1 MPGFEARG
9 VDIQYINVGGGL
21 GVNYEAGEVT
31 APHGINYT
39 LEEYTN
45 AVVYS
50 VKEICDAEKVPHPIL
65 VSENGRALT
74 AHHSVLI
81 VEAIA
86 ANSRE
91 TFEEVGPVEEDES
104 RSGQR
109 AFQTAGVRGRQQG
122 STAIRR
128 LPARSVSRRS
138 GETAGSESAV

>member
-1 MPGFEARG
+1 MLSGFKLLHFHLGSQILDIQNLKQAVKEIARVYARLRTRG

-65 VSENGRALT
+65 VSENGTRPYGASLRAY
-74 AHHSVLI
+74 
-81 VEAIA
+81 
-86 ANSRE
+86 R
-91 TFEEVGPVEEDES
+91 
-104 RSGQR
+104 RSDRRQ
-109 AFQTAGVRGRQQG
+109 FAGNIRRGRACRG
-122 STAIRR
+122 KRK
-128 LPARSVSRRS
+128 PS
-138 GETAGSESAV
+138 G